1 MVCNGRPPRCPRGG
15 GCRGHRGQTGI
26 SRLGRVLGRG
36 LPLAS
41 SPGEE
46 GPGCREGHGG
56 RASASLG
63 LPSPGLLALG
73 SCGQHAATDRCGAHV
88 GPGQDQRALLKEHT
102 GC

>member
-1 MVCNGRPPRCPRGG
+1 MAGHPGARGVGAAAGTVARQHLQAREGPRRG
-15 GCRGHRGQTGI
+15 
-26 SRLGRVLGRG
+26 SALGFFPGRG
-36 LPLAS
+36 RAGS
-41 SPGEE
+41 VE
-46 GPGCREGHGG
+46 RVTVGG
-56 RASASLG
+56 ASASLG